1 MPRMSCHA
9 CYHRRDTMRP
19 ANFLLLLTC
28 AGLALGSWASNE
40 PGRKLLG
47 IFLSFSTALR
57 AVAAVATSTL
67 PASMPPRAE
76 TSSPI
81 LLCHPSCPSLP
92 SPLALPDLPA
102 PRPTFPTQ
110 AAQAHHHPY
119 PSGDSDHPDYPVG
132 ERPPKAKDRAAPPP
146 VAGAT
151 PSAAGLSMCRCPP
164 LGGGVGTLPPT
175 PYQTGH
181 ARDSPAA
188 STCTLFPPR
197 GPLSLQPSAGV
208 HLHQRH
214 RQQVLLCW
222 KDQGQMLGREH
233 CPPLVCRAVLGRSL
247 HWGHLRLP
255 LGISAR
261 LHITS
266 QRWPCAGPPP
276 ELNDSQ
282 VPQNPIPRQPLTP
295 HNCCDAPRPS
305 TPAALVFDAAF
316 LG

>member
-132 ERPPKAKDRAAPPP
+132 A
-146 VAGAT
+146 
-151 PSAAGLSMCRCPP
+151 
-164 LGGGVGTLPPT
+164 
-175 PYQTGH
+175 
-181 ARDSPAA
+181 
-188 STCTLFPPR
+188 
-197 GPLSLQPSAGV
+197 